1 MSWSIWEKIYS
12 QWVEP
17 LTCPWFCRHHQS
29 WIWLLTSD
37 PLWDL
42 GHVMFWLLF
51 HVWVLLMSGPRYC
64 EHTWTLVALFIVILI
79 HGYKGNSHTFSYLYL
94 FTLASLTLSFFF
106 FLPRSSFPLLGVKLD
121 VAQHLKISHK
131 LCNHKES
138 LKACDILVISQRLDV
153 RLLLTWFRLLLN
165 GFLRWKQFG
174 NSALPLLLLNHR
186 VRSALAAYPSVAIL
200 RNTEP
205 TPVIWPTP
213 IPPYTGTL
221 AGWSNVSLWRWT
233 VPGCSHQRS
242 VQ

>member
-1 MSWSIWEKIYS
+1 MFGCCLCL
-12 QWVEP
+12 VP
-17 LTCPWFCRHHQS
+17 DTAN
-29 WIWLLTSD
+29 T
-37 PLWDL
+37 L
-42 GHVMFWLLF
+42 GHLLHCLLLF
-51 HVWVLLMSGPRYC
+51 WFMAIKVTPIRLII
-64 EHTWTLVALFIVILI
+64 FIC
-79 HGYKGNSHTFSYLYL
+79 SHLRHWL
-94 FTLASLTLSFFF
+94 WAFF

-153 RLLLTWFRLLLN
+153 RFLLTWFRLLLN
-165 GFLRWKQFG
+165 GFPRWKQFG

-221 AGWSNVSLWRWT
+221 AGWSNVSLWHWT